1 MADELLELTR
11 HLIDLKTEKKNYN
24 KTINDSIK
32 RAEAQIKE
40 EVEEDRGPALFER
53 GKIS

>member
-24 KTINDSIK
+24 KTINESIK
-32 RAEAQIKE
+32 EAERQIKE
-40 EVEEDRGPALFER
+40 EVREDRGTPLFER
-53 GKIS
+53 SKA